1 MRRSTPGRTLALAAL
16 AFVAASAAASVVAT
30 AGTFPTRLANAGDSI
45 SQGWDADDVPHSQ
58 VKYSWVQGTSSK
70 VDSIFSRYQALAP
83 KVSQDPESVFG
94 AEMVG
99 GGDNFAA
106 QATRICAGKTLPQ
119 HVTVLFG
126 ANDVCNAAQSTGSD
140 PTANM
145 YSPATFTAAFDAGME
160 ELETCLPGGATIEV
174 ISMPRVDQVY
184 VAGMA
189 KSSWCKDIWS
199 IATVCTLVTNEPDPA
214 RRAEIGAA
222 VDAYNQALAD
232 DVAAWNS
239 NSNGSNTKGFK
250 VVTDWKGSIAD
261 GHEDTSLGT
270 HLFNASEINTVDCFH
285 PNETGQLELACNGWV
300 NNPDGSGDESACF
313 VAEGGN

>member
-1 MRRSTPGRTLALAAL
+1 MRFSKLGCTL
-16 AFVAASAAASVVAT
+16 VAASVLTLGAVTASVVAS
-30 AGTFPTRLANAGDSI
+30 AGTYPTRQANAGDSI

-70 VDSIFSRYQALAP
+70 IDSMFSRYKALVP
-83 KVSQDPESVFG
+83 GFTQDPESVFG

-106 QATRICAGKTLPQ
+106 QATRICSGKTKPQ

-145 YSPATFTAAFDAGME
+145 YTPGTFTAAFDAGME
-160 ELETCLPGGATIEV
+160 ELETCLPSGATIEV
-174 ISMPRVDQVY
+174 ISMPRVEQVY
-184 VAGMA
+184 VAGHA
-189 KSSWCKDIWS
+189 KSSWCNEIWK
-199 IATVCTLVTNEPDPA
+199 IATVCTLVTSEPDA
-214 RRAEIGAA
+214 GRRAEIGAA

-239 NSNGSNTKGFK
+239 NSNGGNTRGFK
-250 VVTDWKGSIAD
+250 VVTDWKGSIAS
-261 GHEDTSLGT
+261 GHTDSSLGT
-270 HLFNASEINTVDCFH
+270 HLFGASEINTVDCFH
-285 PNETGQLELACNGWV
+285 PNETGQNELACNGWV
-300 NNPDGSGDESACF
+300 NDPDGSGQESSCF
-313 VAEGGN
+313 VAEGN